1 MQFKTGILIGAGAA
15 ALAATPALAHHSFAM
30 FDASKTLTW
39 EGTVQEYRWQNPHT
53 HIVIVVPATAKD
65 PSLAGT
71 WDIEGGSI
79 PIMGHQGWNKNSFH
93 PGDKITIVGHP
104 LKDGSKGGSLF
115 YAYDKD
121 GNKLYHDI
129 DRTGRTSGA
138 PVL

>member
-1 MQFKTGILIGAGAA
+1 MRLKTGLLIGLAA
-15 ALAATPALAHHSFAM
+15 ALLGVGPALAHHSFAM
-30 FDASKTLTW
+30 FDGSKLVTW
-39 EGTVQEYRWQNPHT
+39 EGVVKEYKWSNPHT
-53 HIVIVVPATAKD
+53 HIVMVVPNNASD

-71 WDIEGGSI
+71 WDIEGASI
-79 PIMGHQGWNKNSFH
+79 AIMLRQGWNKNSFH